1 MSQESYDISN
11 ILKNRGKA
19 IIKTSIIA
27 ILINVFLAIFKAI
40 LGLFVNSIALIL
52 DAVNNLSDALSSVV
66 TIIGEKIA
74 SKAPDKKHPMGYGRI
89 EYISSMIIAALVLYA
104 GITSLVESVK
114 KILNP
119 SPASYTILS
128 IVVIGLAVVVKFML
142 GNYVKEQGKKINS
155 TALIAS
161 GSDALF
167 DAILSFSVF
176 LSAIIFT
183 IWGISLEAYIGII
196 ISIFMIKAGIEI
208 MLSTV
213 DDLIGHRADHEMVER
228 IKELVSEE
236 EQVLGV
242 YDLALFNYGPNKYYS
257 SLHVEL
263 PDKMQVDEVDM
274 LTRKLQHKIYKKT
287 GVILIALGVYSF
299 NTKDKKAT
307 EIRKTVEK
315 KILSHDWALQVHGFY
330 CDIDKNSLRFDV
342 VLSFDIKIEDALKII
357 NKEVKG
363 LYPDYKI
370 QIVPDLDL

>member
-1 MSQESYDISN
+1 MSQESYDILN

-27 ILINVFLAIFKAI
+27 ILTNVFLAIFKAI

-128 IVVIGLAVVVKFML
+128 IVVIGLAVVVKFIL
-142 GNYVKEQGKKINS
+142 GTYVKEQGKKVNS

-183 IWGISLEAYIGII
+183 IWGISLEAYVGII

-208 MLSTV
+208 MLSTI
-213 DDLIGHRADHEMVER
+213 DDLIGHRADHEMVKR
-228 IKELVSEE
+228 IKKLVSEE

-263 PDKMQVDEVDM
+263 PDKMQVDEVDK

-307 EIRKTVEK
+307 EIRETVEK

-342 VLSFDIKIEDALKII
+342 VLSFDIKVEDALKII
-357 NKEVKG
+357 NKEVKD

>member
-1 MSQESYDISN
+1 M
-11 ILKNRGKA
+11 
-19 IIKTSIIA
+19 KTSIIA
-27 ILINVFLAIFKAI
+27 ILINVFLAIFNAI

-66 TIIGEKIA
+66 TIISEKIA

-128 IVVIGLAVVVKFML
+128 IVVIGLAVVVKFIL
-142 GNYVKEQGKKINS
+142 GNYVKEQSKKINS

-161 GSDALF
+161 GFDALF

-330 CDIDKNSLRFDV
+330 CDIDKISLRFDV

-357 NKEVKG
+357 NKEVKD